1 MQYPVLSVRNT
12 ADYPNVPVTEEDTKA
27 AVLATLSFLL
37 EWHANWTAGARSMLQ
52 ASLAYGAI
60 GQILG
65 ASALL
70 HQVSFWAENTPNE
83 GQLPA
88 EAFENWREDPSKI
101 YVLTKYLT
109 TRHLNHQHL
118 KRQSA
123 EGDSRQAFD
132 SAESQTELNWQSM
145 PPGAFGTPR
154 SSAKKRKQQEEAG
167 LAPVP
172 EAPTPAPAEGSRDI
186 LDALEE
192 FMAKQAGH
200 LLPEDEARHLGAS
213 EEAAGRQ
220 KRGLPQ
226 ERPRTYQTGS
236 GLEAQNPECSG
247 AARGRVAVLSGDCGT
262 RENAGAGRQLLWPR
276 RKRMLAIRVC
286 ILEGSVGSELRTVA
300 ITLSSTQTVYKRD
313 LAYVNGG

>member
-192 FMAKQAGH
+192 FMAKQGDRKGAF
-200 LLPEDEARHLGAS
+200 LKSAQELIKQAQDLKPKIQSALELP
-213 EEAAGRQ
+213 AAES
-220 KRGLPQ
+220 P
-226 ERPRTYQTGS
+226 S
-236 GLEAQNPECSG
+236 FPETAEPEKMPEQDDNC
-247 AARGRVAVLSGDCGT
+247 CG
-262 RENAGAGRQLLWPR
+262 P
-276 RKRMLAIRVC
+276 
-286 ILEGSVGSELRTVA
+286 
-300 ITLSSTQTVYKRD
+300 
-313 LAYVNGG
+313 GGNEC